1 MFDTL
6 WPIYL
11 DALWVML
18 IMAFLAW
25 LLSLKLKNVAIVDSL
40 WSMMFLAAAMTY
52 QYQST
57 EINLR
62 SLILFSLV
70 ALWSIRLSLHLS
82 IRNWGEPEDRR
93 YREIRVNN
101 QPNFEW
107 KSLYLVFGLQAVL
120 AWVISVPLL
129 IAFSAPV
136 ELSLYD
142 LIPLSLFLLGL
153 IFESVADLQLL
164 NFRFD
169 RTRQKNVL
177 RSGLWHY
184 SRHPN
189 YFGEFCI
196 WWSFYLFAL
205 PSGGWWAVYAPAL
218 MSILLLKVSG
228 VGLMEKNMPSRRPD
242 YADYMATTNA
252 FFPGLPRASSTKPT
266 TQTSSEQRYES

>member
-1 MFDTL
+1 MFELL

-18 IMAFLAW
+18 IMGFLTW
-25 LLSLKLKNVAIVDSL
+25 LLSLKLNNVAIVDSL
-40 WSMMFLAAAMTY
+40 WALMFLAAAMTY
-52 QYQST
+52 QYQSV

-93 YREIRVNN
+93 YQEIRANN

-129 IAFSAPV
+129 VAFSEPV

-142 LIPLSLFLLGL
+142 LLPVALFTLGF
-153 IFESVADLQLL
+153 IFESLADLQLL
-164 NFRFD
+164 NFHFD
-169 RTRQKNVL
+169 RTRKTSVL
-177 RSGLWHY
+177 RSGLWRY

-205 PSGGWWAVYAPAL
+205 PAGGWWTLYAPIV
-218 MSILLLKVSG
+218 MSFLLLKVSG
-228 VGLMEKNMPSRRPD
+228 VGLMEKNIPARRPE
-242 YADYMATTNA
+242 YAEYMATTNA
-252 FFPGLPRASSTKPT
+252 FFPGLPRPQADKPIT
-266 TQTSSEQRYES
+266 GCKSQQRYES